1 MARLSLWFGEP
12 WSTFAALA
20 SDSSPRSPQSSL
32 GSSGSIAFVDYAL
45 GLVGVTIVTRGLST
59 LPTEKLRTLALH
71 GNCTLSFQAQMT
83 LGRGRFSGRRKKQG
97 LRTECLN
104 QGCLRRRDGVRTIRT
119 SSAEPSEVAVTV
131 GGAVTTRN

>member
-12 WSTFAALA
+12 WSTIAALA

-59 LPTEKLRTLALH
+59 LPTEKLRTLTLH
-71 GNCTLSFQAQMT
+71 GNWTLSFESDEDIGNSQVLRAAKGTQLPNRM
-83 LGRGRFSGRRKKQG
+83 LGSGLLAEEGWRQDDQNI
-97 LRTECLN
+97 EC
-104 QGCLRRRDGVRTIRT
+104 
-119 SSAEPSEVAVTV
+119 
-131 GGAVTTRN
+131 